1 MKKKRDA
8 SGGVGFPVTARY
20 VARHARRSFAG
31 TLLALLLAA
40 FLVGTVGQMAQ
51 LRARY
56 GDLVANMV
64 VDVRFYNDFDYEKA
78 KLLEESGYVRDPVY
92 VKFFDDALAEV
103 NTQVNLVY
111 TNRIEELY
119 MEPITWLEDWDK
131 ESFLATSGKYCLMPA
146 PMMDEMGFQ
155 LGDKVLVCE
164 SQCLTHLLESGRYPI
179 PKNEEEMYA
188 LVASARPKLTI
199 VGRIET
205 ANHQYTLLLTPE
217 SYKYCGFMGYTLRLD
232 SATYKL
238 CSYYDAEEFRA
249 YVKELLATRRT
260 SLVPGEI
267 VMEPVFRMDTTDADR
282 LYRSHQLLNTMFPVS
297 IIAALILGTL
307 LPILIV
313 LQSQQEAAVFR
324 ALGWPKRAVTLRYV
338 LEQGLL
344 CLLGIL
350 IAFVIL
356 PAINGGDMTVFRPVL
371 LIYALAHLLACM
383 AGIAFASRLA
393 LAKSPMAL
401 LQAKE

>member
-1 MKKKRDA
+1 MKKKRDT
-8 SGGVGFPVTARY
+8 SDGVGFPVTARY

-51 LRARY
+51 LRDRY

-92 VKFFDDALAEV
+92 LKTFDDVRAEV
-103 NTQVNLVY
+103 YTQINAVF
-111 TNRIEELY
+111 TNRIDEVY
-119 MEPITWLEDWDK
+119 MEPITWLEGWDE
-131 ESFLATSGKYCLMPA
+131 ESFLASAGKYCLMPA

-155 LGDKVLVCE
+155 VGDKVLVCE
-164 SQCLTHLLESGRYPI
+164 SQWLQHLRELGYPI
-179 PKNEEEMYA
+179 PKTEEEAYA
-188 LVASARPKLTI
+188 LVESVRPKITI

-205 ANHQYTLLLTPE
+205 ANHQYSILLTTE
-217 SYKYCGFMGYTLRLD
+217 SYRYCGFMGGALRLD

-238 CSYYDAEEFRA
+238 CSYYDADEFRD
-249 YVKELLATRRT
+249 YVKELLTKRRVYV
-260 SLVPGEI
+260 VPGEI
-267 VMEPVFRMDTTDADR
+267 VLDPVFRMDTTDADR
-282 LYRSHQLLNTMFPVS
+282 LYRSHQLLNTMFPIS
-297 IIAALILGTL
+297 IAAALILGTL
-307 LPILIV
+307 LPILVV

-344 CLLGIL
+344 CLVGIL
-350 IAFVIL
+350 IAFLIL
-356 PAINGGDMTVFRPVL
+356 PVINGGDLTVFRPVL

>member
-1 MKKKRDA
+1 MKKKHDA
-8 SGGVGFPVTARY
+8 SGGIGFPVTARY

-78 KLLEESGYVRDPVY
+78 KLLEGSGYVRDPVY
-92 VKFFDDALAEV
+92 LKTFDDVRAEV
-103 NTQVNLVY
+103 YTQINAVF
-111 TNRIEELY
+111 TNRIDEVY
-119 MEPITWLEDWDK
+119 MEPITWLEGWDE
-131 ESFLATSGKYCLMPA
+131 ESFLASAGKYCLMPA

-155 LGDKVLVCE
+155 VGDKVLVCE
-164 SQCLTHLLESGRYPI
+164 SQWLQHMRELGYPI
-179 PKNEEEMYA
+179 PKTEEEAYA
-188 LVASARPKLTI
+188 LVESVRPKITI

-205 ANHQYTLLLTPE
+205 ANHQYSLLLTTE
-217 SYKYCGFMGYTLRLD
+217 SYKYCGFMGGALRLD

-238 CSYYDAEEFRA
+238 CSYYDADEFRD
-249 YVKELLATRRT
+249 YVKELLTKRRAVV
-260 SLVPGEI
+260 VPGEI
-267 VMEPVFRMDTTDADR
+267 VLEPVFRMDTTDADR
-282 LYRSHQLLNTMFPVS
+282 LYRSHQLLNTMFPIS
-297 IIAALILGTL
+297 IAAALILGTL
-307 LPILIV
+307 LPILVV

-324 ALGWPKRAVTLRYV
+324 ALGWPKRAVMLRYV

-344 CLLGIL
+344 CLVGIL
-350 IAFVIL
+350 LAFVIL
-356 PAINGGDMTVFRPVL
+356 PVINGGDMTVFRPVL

>member
-78 KLLEESGYVRDPVY
+78 KLLEASGYVRDPVY
-92 VKFFDDALAEV
+92 MKTYDDALAEV
-103 NTQVNLVY
+103 NTQINAVF
-111 TNRIEELY
+111 TNHIEELY
-119 MEPITWLEDWDK
+119 MEPITWLEGWDE
-131 ESFLATSGKYCLMPA
+131 ESFLAAAGKYCLMPA

-155 LGDKVLVCE
+155 VGDKVLVCE
-164 SQCLTHLLESGRYPI
+164 RLCLSHLLEFGYPM
-179 PKNEEEMYA
+179 PKTEEETYA
-188 LVASARPKLTI
+188 LIESVRPKITI

-205 ANHQYTLLLTPE
+205 PNHQYTILLTPE
-217 SYKYCGFMGYTLRLD
+217 SYRYCGFAGGSLRLD
-232 SATYKL
+232 SAAYKL
-238 CSYYDAEEFRA
+238 CSYYDADEFRD
-249 YVKELLATRRT
+249 YVKELLMKRRT
-260 SLVPGEI
+260 NIVPGEI
-267 VMEPVFRMDTTDADR
+267 VMDPVFRMDTTDADR
-282 LYRSHQLLNTMFPVS
+282 LYRSHQLLNTMFPLT
-297 IIAALILGTL
+297 IAAALILGTL
-307 LPILIV
+307 LPILVV
-313 LQSQQEAAVFR
+313 LQSQQEAAVLR
-324 ALGWPKRAVTLRYV
+324 ALGWPKRAVTRRFV

-344 CLLGIL
+344 CFVGIL
-350 IAFVIL
+350 LAFLIL
-356 PAINGGDMTVFRPVL
+356 PAINGGDLSVFRPVL
-371 LIYALAHLLACM
+371 LIYALVHLLACM
-383 AGIAFASRLA
+383 AGIALASRLA

>member
-1 MKKKRDA
+1 MKKKRDT
-8 SGGVGFPVTARY
+8 SDGVGFPVTARY

-51 LRARY
+51 LRDRY

-92 VKFFDDALAEV
+92 LKTFDDVRAEV
-103 NTQVNLVY
+103 YTQINAVF
-111 TNRIEELY
+111 TNRIDEVY
-119 MEPITWLEDWDK
+119 MEPITWLEGWDE
-131 ESFLATSGKYCLMPA
+131 ESFLASAGKYCLMPA

-155 LGDKVLVCE
+155 VGDKVLVCE
-164 SQCLTHLLESGRYPI
+164 SQWLQHLRELGYPI
-179 PKNEEEMYA
+179 PKTEEEAYA
-188 LVASARPKLTI
+188 LVESVRPKITI

-205 ANHQYTLLLTPE
+205 ANHQYSILLTTE
-217 SYKYCGFMGYTLRLD
+217 SYRYCGFMGGALRLD

-238 CSYYDAEEFRA
+238 CSYYDADEFRD
-249 YVKELLATRRT
+249 YVKELLTKRRVYV
-260 SLVPGEI
+260 VPGEI
-267 VMEPVFRMDTTDADR
+267 VLDPVFRMDTTDADR

-297 IIAALILGTL
+297 IAAALVLGTL
-307 LPILIV
+307 LPILMV

-344 CLLGIL
+344 CLVGIL
-350 IAFVIL
+350 IAFLIL
-356 PAINGGDMTVFRPVL
+356 PVINGGDLTVFRPVL